1 MYCFD
6 AAHIVKEILES
17 NSMEELKSPNA
28 TQVALETADS
38 QNKMLSNS
46 QSYVVKNTLNG
57 MLQD

>member
-1 MYCFD
+1 
-6 AAHIVKEILES
+6 
-17 NSMEELKSPNA
+17 MEELKSPNA

-46 QSYVVKNTLNG
+46 QSYVVKNSLNG